1 MGFIVQI
8 FQGLEYLHICWILHL
23 DIKPDNSMVTN
34 LNVIKITDF
43 GSAQRF
49 NPLSLQ
55 PYSRELGTLEYM
67 APELLKGD
75 LIGPPADLWSLGVL
89 SYIMLSGRVPFQ
101 DKDPKLTETKI
112 HDSTKLYPKVSQS
125 ASTFLKKI
133 LNGYPWWV
141 LIKQPGAS
149 WNLS

>member
-1 MGFIVQI
+1 MTLVFSSRFCYSEDDVVGFIVQI

-67 APELLKGD
+67 GMCNIQYNSYPVT
-75 LIGPPADLWSLGVL
+75 VL
-89 SYIMLSGRVPFQ
+89 YIM
-101 DKDPKLTETKI
+101 I
-112 HDSTKLYPKVSQS
+112 
-125 ASTFLKKI
+125 
-133 LNGYPWWV
+133 
-141 LIKQPGAS
+141 
-149 WNLS
+149 